1 MIKEKERARQLNS
14 RILITV
20 WLKTIK
26 IKRNKEENLLERGE
40 CMAAPRLLRS
50 DKIQCPSH
58 FVFLTIVR
66 SLGEAPLATNRRA
79 NQPTNSLASHA

>member
-1 MIKEKERARQLNS
+1 MRKEKARAHQLNS

-20 WLKTIK
+20 WLRKTIK
-26 IKRNKEENLLERGE
+26 IKRNKEENLLERRGSTP
-40 CMAAPRLLRS
+40 AFYDLTKYNVRP
-50 DKIQCPSH
+50 I

-66 SLGEAPLATNRRA
+66 SLGEAPLATSRRA